1 MSSSMS
7 DEYFE
12 IFKKARRLFPD
23 EDIFYDLSGT
33 ITLTEYV
40 EQLKLRIKE
49 KEEAQEEKNSI

>member
-1 MSSSMS
+1 MS